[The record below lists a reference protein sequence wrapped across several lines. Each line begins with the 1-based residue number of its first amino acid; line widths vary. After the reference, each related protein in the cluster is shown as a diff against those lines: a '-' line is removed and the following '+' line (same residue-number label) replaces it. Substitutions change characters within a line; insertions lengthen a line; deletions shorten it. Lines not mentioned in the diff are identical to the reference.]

1 MKDAYNR
8 LGRRQNSSM
17 NENRPYLEKFFPIAS
32 FIAAII
38 GPKCEVV
45 VHDISDPERSIIF
58 IENGHI
64 SGRKVGDASTDLV
77 LKILKAEAY
86 REDQFIANYKASGKF
101 GQSFRSSTFFIK
113 NDEQELVGL
122 MCLNIDVTHMEVAA
136 EWIQHILQG
145 GSLQPPLSIDAPQ
158 EDKQSKEYL
167 QGNADDLLQH
177 MIVSVLGKV
186 TIPADRLSS
195 QEKIEIVRELNEQGV
210 FLLKGGVSQVAASLA
225 ISEPTVYRY
234 LQKLK

>member
-1 MKDAYNR
+1 M
-8 LGRRQNSSM
+8 S
-17 NENRPYLEKFFPIAS
+17 ENRQFLEKFFPIAS

-64 SGRKVGDASTDLV
+64 SGRQVGDASTDLV
-77 LKILKAEAY
+77 LKLLKAEAY
-86 REDQFIANYKASGKF
+86 HEEQFIANYKASGKL
-101 GQSFRSSTFFIK
+101 GQSFRSSTYFIK
-113 NDEQELVGL
+113 NDSGKLVGL
-122 MCLNIDVTHMEVAA
+122 MCLNIDITHMEAAA

-145 GSLQPPLSIDAPQ
+145 GSLVPPTSIDSPQ

-177 MIVSVLGKV
+177 VITTVLSK
-186 TIPADRLSS
+186 TSIPPDRLSS
-195 QEKIEIVRELNEQGV
+195 KEKIEIVKELNEQGV
-210 FLLKGGVSQVAASLA
+210 FLLKGGVSQVAAALS

>member
-1 MKDAYNR
+1 M
-8 LGRRQNSSM
+8 GS
-17 NENRPYLEKFFPIAS
+17 ENRQYLERFFPIAS

-45 VHDISDPERSIIF
+45 VHDISDPEHSIVH

-77 LKILKAEAY
+77 LKILKSEAY
-86 REDQFIANYKASGKF
+86 HEEQYIANYKATGKL
-101 GQSFRSSTFFIK
+101 GQSFRSSTYFIK
-113 NDEQELVGL
+113 DDQNKLVGL
-122 MCLNIDVTHMEVAA
+122 LCLNIDVTHMEVAA

-145 GSLQPPLSIDAPQ
+145 GPNPYLVPAVNEPPK
-158 EDKQSKEYL
+158 EEKQATEYL

-177 MIVSVLGKV
+177 MISSVIGKLH
-186 TIPADRLSS
+186 IPPERLSS
-195 QEKIEIVRELNEQGV
+195 QEKIEVVRELNEHGV
-210 FLLKGGVSQVAASLA
+210 FLLKGGVSQVAAALS

>member
-1 MKDAYNR
+1 M
-8 LGRRQNSSM
+8 GS
-17 NENRPYLEKFFPIAS
+17 ENRQYLEKYFPIAS

-45 VHDISDPERSIIF
+45 VHDISDPEHSIVH

-64 SGRKVGDASTDLV
+64 SGRQVGDASTDLV
-77 LKILKAEAY
+77 LKILKTEAY
-86 REDQFIANYKASGKF
+86 HEEQYIANYRASGKM
-101 GQSFRSSTFFIK
+101 GQSFRSSTYFIK
-113 NDEQELVGL
+113 TNQGKLVGL
-122 MCLNIDVTHMEVAA
+122 LCLNIDITHMEVAA

-145 GSLQPPLSIDAPQ
+145 GPTPYIAPATLDQ
-158 EDKQSKEYL
+158 APKEEKQATEYL

-177 MIVSVLGKV
+177 MVSSV
-186 TIPADRLSS
+186 TNRLTISPERLSS
-195 QEKIEIVRELNEQGV
+195 QEKIEIVRELNDLGV
-210 FLLKGGVSQVAASLA
+210 FLLKGGVSQVANALS

>member
-1 MKDAYNR
+1 MTKTNHR
-8 LGRRQNSSM
+8 EL
-17 NENRPYLEKFFPIAS
+17 LETFFPMAS

-86 REDQFIANYKASGKF
+86 REQQFIANYKASSSQ
-101 GQSFRSSTFFIK
+101 GQTFRSSTYFIK
-113 NDEQELVGL
+113 DSSSELAGL
-122 MCLNIDVTHMEVAA
+122 MCLNIDITHVEVAA
-136 EWIQHILQG
+136 EWINNILQG
-145 GSLQPPLSIDAPQ
+145 GSLIPPATLESPL
-158 EDKQSKEYL
+158 EEKPTSEYL
-167 QGNADDLLQH
+167 QGNVDDLLRH
-177 MIVSVLGKV
+177 VITTVLGKV
-186 TIPADRLSS
+186 NIPPDRLSS
-195 QEKIEIVRELNEQGV
+195 HEKIDLVRELNEQGV
-210 FLLKGGVSQVAASLA
+210 FLLKGGVSQVAAALS
-225 ISEPTVYRY
+225 ISEPTMYRY

>member
-1 MKDAYNR
+1 
-8 LGRRQNSSM
+8 M

-38 GPKCEVV
+38 GPKCEIVI
-45 VHDISDPERSIIF
+45 HDISDPEHSIIF

-64 SGRKVGDASTDLV
+64 SGRKVGDAATDLV
-77 LKILKAEAY
+77 LKLLKGEAY
-86 REDQFIANYKASGKF
+86 REKQFIVNYKASGKP
-101 GQSFRSSTFFIK
+101 GQSFRSSTFYIK
-113 NDEQELVGL
+113 NDAEQLVGL

-136 EWIQHILQG
+136 EWIGHILQG
-145 GSLQPPLSIDAPQ
+145 GSLLPPASIEPMP
-158 EDKQSKEYL
+158 EDKQVKEYL

-177 MIVSVLGKV
+177 MIASVLSKLA
-186 TIPADRLSS
+186 IPADRLSS
-195 QEKIEIVRELNEQGV
+195 QEKIELVRELNEQGV
-210 FLLKGGVSQVAASLA
+210 FLLKGGVSQVASALF

>member
-1 MKDAYNR
+1 
-8 LGRRQNSSM
+8 M
-17 NENRPYLEKFFPIAS
+17 NETRQLLESYFPIAS

-86 REDQFIANYKASGKF
+86 REEQFIANYKASGPR
-101 GQSFRSSTFFIK
+101 GQTFRSATYFIK
-113 NDEQELVGL
+113 DRSGGLVGL
-122 MCLNIDVTHMEVAA
+122 MCLNIDVTHMDVAA
-136 EWIQHILQG
+136 EWINSILQG
-145 GSLQPPLSIDAPQ
+145 ASLTPPTSIDAPK
-158 EDKQSKEYL
+158 EEKPSTEYL
-167 QGNADDLLQH
+167 QGNVDDLLQH
-177 MIVSVLGKV
+177 IIQSVLSKIS
-186 TIPADRLSS
+186 IPADRLSS
-195 QEKIEIVRELNEQGV
+195 QEKIDIVKELNEQGV
-210 FLLKGGVSQVAASLA
+210 FLLKGGVSKVAAALS

>member
-1 MKDAYNR
+1 MNDNR
-8 LGRRQNSSM
+8 QF
-17 NENRPYLEKFFPIAS
+17 LEKFFPIAS

-77 LKILKAEAY
+77 LKLLKAEAY
-86 REDQFIANYKASGKF
+86 REEQFIANYKASGKM

-113 NDEQELVGL
+113 NDDNELVGL
-122 MCLNIDVTHMEVAA
+122 MCLNIDITHMEAAA

-145 GSLQPPLSIDAPQ
+145 GSPLPPASIEAPQ

-167 QGNADDLLQH
+167 QGNADDLLTH
-177 MIVSVLGKV
+177 MIASVISKIN
-186 TIPADRLSS
+186 IPVDRLSS
-195 QEKIEIVRELNEQGV
+195 QEKIELVRELNEQGV
-210 FLLKGGVSQVAASLA
+210 FLLKGGVSQVAAALA

>member
-1 MKDAYNR
+1 M
-8 LGRRQNSSM
+8 GS
-17 NENRPYLEKFFPIAS
+17 ENRQYLEKYFPIAS

-45 VHDISDPERSIIF
+45 VHDISDPEHSIVH

-64 SGRKVGDASTDLV
+64 SGRQVGDASTDLV
-77 LKILKAEAY
+77 LKILKTEAY
-86 REDQFIANYKASGKF
+86 HEEQYIANYRASGKM
-101 GQSFRSSTFFIK
+101 GQSFRSSTYFIK
-113 NDEQELVGL
+113 NDQGKLVGL
-122 MCLNIDVTHMEVAA
+122 LCLNIDVTHMEVAA

-145 GSLQPPLSIDAPQ
+145 GPNPYTAPVNLDQ
-158 EDKQSKEYL
+158 APKEEKQATEYL

-177 MIVSVLGKV
+177 MVTSVTGRL
-186 TIPADRLSS
+186 TIPPERLSS
-195 QEKIEIVRELNEQGV
+195 QEKIEIVRELNDLGV
-210 FLLKGGVSQVAASLA
+210 FLLKGGVSQVANSLS

>member
-1 MKDAYNR
+1 M
-8 LGRRQNSSM
+8 GS
-17 NENRPYLEKFFPIAS
+17 ENRRYLEKYYPIAS

-45 VHDISDPERSIIF
+45 VHDISDPERSIVF
-58 IENGHI
+58 IENGYI

-77 LKILKAEAY
+77 LKILKSEAY
-86 REDQFIANYKASGKF
+86 LEKHFIANYKASGKL
-101 GQSFRSSTFFIK
+101 GQNFRSSTYFIK
-113 NDEQELVGL
+113 NDQNKLVGL
-122 MCLNIDVTHMEVAA
+122 LCLNIDVTHMEVAA

-145 GSLQPPLSIDAPQ
+145 GLNPGAAPLAEETTK
-158 EDKQSKEYL
+158 EDKQTTEYL

-177 MIVSVLGKV
+177 MVSTVLGRL
-186 TIPADRLSS
+186 TIPPERLSS
-195 QEKIEIVRELNEQGV
+195 QEKIEIVRELNELGV
-210 FLLKGGVSQVAASLA
+210 FLLKGGVSHVATSLS